1 MAHSPFFQRQAK
13 ARRNTLLLVA
23 LFSTAVILITLS
35 VCVVGYMVTRS
46 STSALPFH
54 HWLLTSHGLITAGAS
69 VALMGAGSLIR
80 WIDLA
85 DGGRRVAEMVGAQP
99 INPDT
104 NDPLERRLRNIV
116 EEMAIASGVAVPELY
131 VMDQETGINAFVAGY
146 SPAEAVMVVT
156 HGALTQLTRDELQGV
171 VGHEFSHILNGD
183 MRLNVRLIALL
194 AGILMI
200 GQIGLFLA
208 RAGFYSGAVR
218 TRRDS
223 RGQFALG
230 ALGVVLVVIGYAGV
244 FCGRLIQ
251 AAVSRQRERLAD
263 ASSVQFTRNPDGIGG
278 ALFKIGLQGSHLD
291 TTRHASEMNH
301 MCFGE
306 STRMKFMGL
315 LASHPPIEERI
326 NALQPG
332 LITRLRSRL
341 RDTRNSGALRNTQA
355 ENSAQRQANTLGN
368 AGSTPEST
376 QTSTPAS
383 TPALA
388 MGFTDSAPFN
398 ISSSTKNSTGSPL
411 AGNNRYR
418 MAVDTPLSVRVGQV
432 YLGSESYAKDLL
444 NRLPATCRG
453 LLYTRAGAVQL
464 SYSLLIADL
473 PTSQQQSYLA
483 LLPAHP
489 VVGHQEPIL
498 QKLLPTVTALGA
510 AARFPLLELAMPAL
524 RKLDPSEQQ
533 QLIRNVKALAMADK
547 NISLFELALTSFFS
561 RHLSPRAGR
570 AVAVKHRSF
579 HPVLPALRQL
589 FSLLARAS
597 ADNPQQAQALFSQ
610 AMAGFGVGGAALP
623 EILASVSLREL
634 NQALTELNRLSP
646 LLKPAIID
654 ASAECLTHRGQTR
667 GQISNLSPIGAGL
680 GTDLKS
686 VPSDKASDKTGT
698 GKAGTDLKSVPSHGI
713 SVREYELMRLV
724 ADQLDCPMPPL
735 IN

>member
-23 LFSTAVILITLS
+23 LFSTAVMLITLS

-69 VALMGAGSLIR
+69 VALMGVGSLIR

-230 ALGVVLVVIGYAGV
+230 TLGVVLVVIGYAGV

-291 TTRHASEMNH
+291 TTRHASDMNH

-315 LASHPPIEERI
+315 LASHPPIEDRI

-341 RDTRNSGALRNTQA
+341 RDTRSSEALRNTQA
-355 ENSAQRQANTLGN
+355 ENSSQRQANTLGN
-368 AGSTPEST
+368 APGSSPEST

-383 TPALA
+383 AL
-388 MGFTDSAPFN
+388 GFADPAPFN
-398 ISSSTKNSTGSPL
+398 TRANKGSGSPL

-418 MAVDTPLSVRVGQV
+418 MAADTPMSVRVGQV
-432 YLGSESYAKDLL
+432 YPGSENYAKDLL
-444 NRLPATCRG
+444 GQLPATCRG
-453 LLYTRAGAVQL
+453 LIYTRAGAVQL

-473 PTSQQQSYLA
+473 PAEQQQRYLA
-483 LLPAHP
+483 LLPAHS

-533 QLIRNVKALAMADK
+533 QLIRNVKALAVADQ

-561 RHLSPRAGR
+561 RHLSPRSGR
-570 AVAVKHRSF
+570 AVAVKHRRF
-579 HPVLPALRQL
+579 QPVLPALRQL

-597 ADNPQQAQALFSQ
+597 ADNPQQAQALFRQ
-610 AMAGFGVGGAALP
+610 AMAGFGVSGDAVP
-623 EILASVSLREL
+623 KILTSVSLREL
-634 NQALTELNRLSP
+634 SQALAELNKLSP

-654 ASAECLTHRGQTR
+654 ASAECVSQNGH
-667 GQISNLSPIGAGL
+667 
-680 GTDLKS
+680 
-686 VPSDKASDKTGT
+686 
-698 GKAGTDLKSVPSHGI
+698 I
-713 SVREYELMRLV
+713 SVREYEMMRLV

-735 IN
+735 ID